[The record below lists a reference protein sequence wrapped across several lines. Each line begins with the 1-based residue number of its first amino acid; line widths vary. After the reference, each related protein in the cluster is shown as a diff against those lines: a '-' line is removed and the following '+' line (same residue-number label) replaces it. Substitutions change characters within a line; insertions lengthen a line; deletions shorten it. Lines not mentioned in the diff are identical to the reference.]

1 MQDLGV
7 EADGFCRKRWR
18 KEIFAAKCGAVAA
31 AVVVVVVVKREVEGA
46 EGEGFVSPVTSRG

>member
-1 MQDLGV
+1 MQVLGV

-18 KEIFAAKCGAVAA
+18 KEIFAAKCGAVAD
-31 AVVVVVVVKREVEGA
+31 AVVVVVVKSEVEGA

>member
-1 MQDLGV
+1 MQVLGV

-18 KEIFAAKCGAVAA
+18 REIFAAMCGAVAA
-31 AVVVVVVVKREVEGA
+31 AVVVVVVKSEVEGA

>member
-1 MQDLGV
+1 MQVLDV

-18 KEIFAAKCGAVAA
+18 KEIFAAKCGAVAY
-31 AVVVVVVVKREVEGA
+31 AVVVVVVKSEVDGA

>member
-1 MQDLGV
+1 MQVLGV

-18 KEIFAAKCGAVAA
+18 KEIFAAMCGAVAA
-31 AVVVVVVVKREVEGA
+31 AVVVKSEVEGA